1 MSRIRSV
8 HPGLWTDEA
17 FVELS
22 FPARMLLM
30 GIWTEC
36 DDGGAF
42 VWRPLTLADPLGQ
55 TTRTAWYAE
64 CVRTGLADPI
74 SPEDKGRA
82 RESKTSKFRKYMA
95 EFKAAGLIGVDGET
109 VYDLRKTRTA
119 SP

>member
-1 MSRIRSV
+1 
-8 HPGLWTDEA
+8 
-17 FVELS
+17 VEGASPTSAAEQKLS
-22 FPARMLLM
+22 PMARQFYCALL
-30 GIWTEC
+30 
-36 DDGGAF
+36 DA
-42 VWRPLTLADPLGQ
+42 LTLADPPGQ

-95 EFKAAGLIGVDGET
+95 EFKAARLIGVDGET